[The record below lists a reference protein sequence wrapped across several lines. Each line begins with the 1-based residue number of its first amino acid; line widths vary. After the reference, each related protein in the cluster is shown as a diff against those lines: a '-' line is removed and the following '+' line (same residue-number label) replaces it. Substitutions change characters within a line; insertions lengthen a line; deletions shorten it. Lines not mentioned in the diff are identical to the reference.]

1 MNRDRD
7 KQDCLAPW
15 HRREEL
21 QNINIHKFVDSLV
34 ILLHCFKKKSA
45 KKTPK
50 GQMYLQCLQIG
61 KKPKYTISNVSD
73 SVVP

>member
-1 MNRDRD
+1 MYRDRD
-7 KQDCLAPW
+7 KQDCLAPE
-15 HRREEL
+15 HRREL

-50 GQMYLQCLQIG
+50 RTDVLTVFVDW
-61 KKPKYTISNVSD
+61 KET
-73 SVVP
+73 